1 MSPHQLEAGKNTDWK
16 GPPVFRWKVLTAHRE
31 HRQLCLKLSDKW
43 WGGHQKGGVTIWM
56 LMEGASG
63 QRTPSHD
70 YVLQKPEVTLWSRH
84 MGEQEKTHKPTHM
97 VQVQGGSSEI
107 KTRAHLECGVMR
119 VIQTLTDA
127 NMSASFWWHDLYD
140 HTHTHTNGGNLLP
153 TWNLLAT
160 GPQDRHEFTGASGQS
175 HLYCNSGQ
183 PQDQKGL
190 TNQ

>member
-1 MSPHQLEAGKNTDWK
+1 MGVHGGCKRSWSIYTRKIHPLWPTWESTVSPHQLEAGKNTDWK

-43 WGGHQKGGVTIWM
+43 WGGHQKGGVTIWV

-127 NMSASFWWHDLYD
+127 KMSASFWWHDLYD
-140 HTHTHTNGGNLLP
+140 HTHTHK
-153 TWNLLAT
+153 W
-160 GPQDRHEFTGASGQS
+160 GQS
-175 HLYCNSGQ
+175 AAHLESASHRAPG
-183 PQDQKGL
+183 
-190 TNQ
+190 